1 MGENNRHAPVFR
13 IQTVQHVEH
22 KGIVA
27 LGGGRNAPVKPMVLV
42 QRSGHFLLLLS
53 FFIQTSL
60 GEEAAVPFVQTEGG
74 IGDHHLELHELVVL
88 EVLRIGERV
97 ALPNAG
103 VIHAVEEHV
112 HRAERPGLGV
122 QLLTIDGNLAAGHLF
137 VGLEQQA
144 AASAGGVV
152 DAVVFPRL
160 DERGHQLGY
169 LAWREELAALFA
181 RVGGKVGD
189 HVLIGVSN
197 DVCGAELTGTK
208 IEVVEVFQQ
217 VAECRV
223 LFLDVAEVNLGV
235 EVDGA
240 EHVAQLSAVVILDV
254 GKGDVDL
261 LADLCIRAVFVQII
275 EGGFHV
281 EGEPLP
287 AHGALDAP
295 FVTVVLLH
303 VQGASFEGDVAQV
316 FHEQHGKDVVL
327 VAGTVDFS
335 PEAVAGLP
343 ENAFDIVAGRHG
355 AYLISWSNVHCGS
368 ADRSS
373 APSLPTTG
381 EAAPSPFSP
390 ADAVRRFS
398 AAGGWTAGEFQIWK
412 RIWR

>member
-27 LGGGRNAPVKPMVLV
+27 LGGRRNAPVKSMMLV
-42 QRSGHFLLLLS
+42 QRSGHFFLLLS

-112 HRAERPGLGV
+112 HRAERPSLGV
-122 QLLTIDGNLAAGHLF
+122 QLLTVDGNLAAGHLF
-137 VGLEQQA
+137 VSFEQQA

-152 DAVVFPRL
+152 DAVVFLRL

-169 LAWREELAALFA
+169 LAWREELAAFFA
-181 RVGGKVGD
+181 CVGGKVGD
-189 HVLIGVSN
+189 HVLIGVSD
-197 DVCGAELTGTK
+197 DVRGAELTGTK
-208 IEVVEVFQQ
+208 IQVVEVFQQ

-261 LADLCIRAVFVQII
+261 LADLCIRAVFVQIV
-275 EGGFHV
+275 EGGFSV
-281 EGEPLP
+281 KGEPLP

-295 FVTVVLLH
+295 LIAVVLLH

-316 FHEQHGKDVVL
+316 LHKQHGQDVVL
-327 VAGTVDFS
+327 VAGTVDLA

-343 ENAFDIVAGRHG
+343 KNAFDIVAGRHG

-373 APSLPTTG
+373 APFLLTTG
-381 EAAPSPFSP
+381 EAASSPFSP

-398 AAGGWTAGEFQIWK
+398 AAGGWTAGEFQIRK